1 MNQKITGLFILV
13 CIMAAC
19 QNGGNQV
26 NVKINNPSG
35 TGLQDNVVEI
45 RDTEIL
51 QQIASLGPELSVQES
66 GKELPFQ
73 RITDNSGLNKLLV
86 LSSLNPGETKEIT
99 LTGAD
104 TPPEFQP
111 LTQAEISIKEGGE
124 WVWVTKENG
133 NEQYEYQGGTWK
145 NVSEFAVPEQHTDHS
160 FDIRYEGPGWESDKI
175 GYRFY
180 LDWRNAVDIFGKKV
194 DTLVLQHVGLDGFD
208 SYHEM
213 SDWGVDVLKVG
224 NSLGIGSIGH
234 WANSSANRVE
244 KTDKLYSRI
253 DYSGVLESKITTIY
267 SGWETA
273 EGKTDLTARL
283 SIRAGSYLT
292 KTELELSES
301 LENICT
307 GIVKHPEAVLLTPEN
322 NDGQWSYLA
331 TFGLQTLQED
341 YLGMA
346 VFYKKTDLIETTED
360 ELSHVVVLKPTD
372 NKLTYYFG
380 AAWEH
385 DRSGVKTEKEFRE
398 FLDRQMELLNYRFL

>member
-1 MNQKITGLFILV
+1 MNQKNTGLFILV

-19 QNGGNQV
+19 QNGGKHL
-26 NVKINNPSG
+26 NVEINNPSG

-45 RDTEIL
+45 TDSEIL
-51 QQIASLGPELSVQES
+51 LQVSSLGPELSVQED
-66 GKELPFQ
+66 GKALPFQ
-73 RITDNSGLNKLLV
+73 RITENSKLNKLLV
-86 LSSLNPGETKEIT
+86 LSSLNPGETKELT
-99 LTGAD
+99 LTGVES
-104 TPPEFQP
+104 PPEFQP
-111 LTQAEISIKEGGE
+111 LTQAEISIKERGK

-145 NVSEFAVPEQHTDHS
+145 NVSEFTVPKQHTDHS

-194 DTLVLQHVGLDGFD
+194 DTLVLQNVGLDGFD

-234 WANSSANRVE
+234 WANGVANRVE

-253 DYSGVLESKITTIY
+253 DYSGVLESKITTMY
-267 SGWETA
+267 TGWETA

-307 GIVKHPEAVLLTPEN
+307 GIVKLPETVVLNPEN
-322 NDGQWSYLA
+322 NDGEWTYRA
-331 TFGLQTLQED
+331 TFGIQTLQED

-360 ELSHVVVLKPTD
+360 ELNHVVVLKPTD

-385 DRSGVKTEKEFRE
+385 DRSEVKTIEQFRE
-398 FLDRQMELLNYRFL
+398 FLNRQIELLNHGIL